1 VHTGGVGDTPAEL
14 LVPANGSY
22 GLGNAA
28 EGDRLPLPAIKAKD
42 AVGFRDHL
50 PTLLVTHAAA
60 ALLSL
65 ADIGPIQRSGE
76 CSELLGGEA
85 RGLGRLGL
93 KGLRS
98 RC

>member
-1 VHTGGVGDTPAEL
+1 
-14 LVPANGSY
+14 
-22 GLGNAA
+22 
-28 EGDRLPLPAIKAKD
+28 
-42 AVGFRDHL
+42 L